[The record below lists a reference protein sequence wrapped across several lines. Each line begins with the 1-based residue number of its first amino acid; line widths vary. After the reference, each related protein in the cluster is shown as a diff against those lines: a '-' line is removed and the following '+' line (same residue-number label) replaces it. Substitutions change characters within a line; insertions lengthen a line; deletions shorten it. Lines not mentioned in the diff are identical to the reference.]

1 MKLNVVGICGSL
13 RTESYNLKALRV
25 AERIAR
31 DAGAEVVEIEQSML
45 NLPLYNQ
52 DVEDRGV
59 PEVVTALRA
68 QVEKADVIFV
78 ATPEYNASI
87 PACLKNAIDWLS
99 RQGNAFKGKTAVLFG
114 ASNGMNGTVR
124 AQSHVRE
131 ILQDVRLLMLPK
143 PQVFIRNAGDAFNED
158 GSFKDQKT
166 HDLLKDLVEQSLA
179 MAAKLK

>member
-1 MKLNVVGICGSL
+1 
-13 RTESYNLKALRV
+13 
-25 AERIAR
+25 
-31 DAGAEVVEIEQSML
+31 
-45 NLPLYNQ
+45 
-52 DVEDRGV
+52 
-59 PEVVTALRA
+59 
-68 QVEKADVIFV
+68 
-78 ATPEYNASI
+78 
-87 PACLKNAIDWLS
+87 
-99 RQGNAFKGKTAVLFG
+99 
-114 ASNGMNGTVR
+114 MNGTVR